1 MIWKKAKAVW
11 LPHTEE
17 GCSQFAGFTCKL
29 NLSQM
34 TRVKMKIAARS
45 YYRLFV
51 NGEMKA
57 CGPARA
63 AKNHCRVDELEFIL
77 PQDCYLAIEVAAYS
91 KTEQYC
97 NDCTMEGGLLA
108 AEITDE
114 AGIVLAATGDEH
126 WTCEELFYRRARVQT
141 MSHCRGII
149 EYYDLKS
156 DSYSWCER
164 LLSEK
169 PVVLEEKVIFQKRR
183 APYPSYERRMFQGPV
198 IFYDVRLP
206 EIEKEGERKVTML
219 ASLVNPK
226 WYRSI
231 PKENLFLEELCREHD
246 FAYTGKYRLE
256 GSRWERKLIVEPK
269 DDPAAVLWKLPE
281 SAVGFLDFTVAVDK
295 KSVIDVL
302 NSDVLNEKGELC
314 GNTYVTRYQLEP
326 GKYHLTT
333 FEPKLVHYMKIIVR
347 SEGTAQFSVPKLI
360 EDNYPDSREAD
371 FSCSDGDLNRIYEAS
386 RKTLRL
392 NTLDIFMD
400 CPERERGGWL
410 CDSYFTAKG
419 AWQMFGDLSV
429 EKDFLE
435 NFMQTEAKAYWKG
448 FFPEVYPGVNGN
460 AGEVGIRNW
469 SFWLA
474 LELCDY
480 YERSGDLKFVEAC
493 KNRMEQFVE
502 GVLSLRGESGLL
514 EHTGTLFVDWSL
526 SNESFA
532 IGPISIP
539 VNCLAVC
546 MLEKLSVLY
555 TCPAWKRAAEE
566 MRKIIEELNSRSGGL
581 FAGKGDGATF
591 DTGTG
596 RLTRGSCRTESGIA
610 LEIWSGFHQKDEE
623 YRKAFVER
631 MGSCP
636 RMRPDP
642 NIGRANLF
650 IGLMV
655 RFDTL
660 ARMGKVDTLIREWK
674 DLYLEELLNG
684 SGTLFEGIADQSGC
698 HGFNGYVG
706 AMMTN
711 LILGLG
717 SPMQSRKTVRISP
730 HPGDL
735 YWAMGSALC
744 EDGRI
749 DLQWAADHEKHEL
762 AMKLYLPDGW
772 AAEYDIPFELS
783 GWNVEVNG
791 KKL

>member
-11 LPHTEE
+11 MPHTEE

-29 NLSQM
+29 SLPKETNIK
-34 TRVKMKIAARS
+34 VKLAARS

-63 AKNHCRVDELEFIL
+63 ARYHCRVDELELMI
-77 PQDCYLAIEVAAYS
+77 PQDCYLAVEVAAYS

-97 NDCTMEGGLLA
+97 NDCTMESGLFI

-114 AGIVLAATGDEH
+114 SGQILSATGDDS
-126 WTCEELFYRRARVQT
+126 WTCEELFYRRARVET

-156 DSYSWCER
+156 DSYSWRER

-169 PVVLEEKVIFQKRR
+169 PVILEEKVIFQKRR
-183 APYPSYERRMFQGPV
+183 APYPSYERKTFHGPV
-198 IFYDVRLP
+198 MFYNVQLP
-206 EIEKEGERKVTML
+206 EAAKEGERKVTMV

-226 WYRSI
+226 WYGSI
-231 PKENLFLEELCREHD
+231 PKENQFLEELCREQD
-246 FAYTGKYRLE
+246 CTFTGKYKFE
-256 GSRWERKLIVEPK
+256 GSGQKRKLAVEPK
-269 DDPAAVLWKLPE
+269 DDPAAVLWELPE
-281 SAVGFLDFTVAVDK
+281 SAVGFLDFAVTVEK

-326 GKYHLTT
+326 GDYRLTT
-333 FEPKLVHYMKIIVR
+333 FEPKLVRYIKIIIR
-347 SEGTAQFSVPKLI
+347 SEGKVEFSIPQLI
-360 EDNYPDSREAD
+360 DDTYPDSRETD

-410 CDSYFTAKG
+410 CDSYFTARG

-435 NFMQTEAKAYWKG
+435 NFMQTEAKECWKG
-448 FFPEVYPGVNGN
+448 FFPEVYPGIIGDSD
-460 AGEVGIRNW
+460 EVGIRNW

-474 LELCDY
+474 LELCDF
-480 YERSGDLKFVEAC
+480 YERSGDREFVEAC
-493 KNRMEQFVE
+493 RNRIEQFVD
-502 GVLSLRGESGLL
+502 GVLSLRGDSGLL
-514 EHTGTLFVDWSL
+514 ENTGTLFVDWSL

-539 VNCLAVC
+539 INCLAVC

-555 TCPAWKRAAEE
+555 ACNAWKKAAEE
-566 MRKIIEELNSRSGGL
+566 MRGIIEELNKRSDRP
-581 FAGKGDGATF
+581 FAGKGDGAML
-591 DTGTG
+591 DAG
-596 RLTRGSCRTESGIA
+596 LEKLIRGNCRTESGTA
-610 LEIWSGFHQKDEE
+610 LEIWSGFHWKEE
-623 YRKAFVER
+623 GYLKEFVER

-636 RMRPDP
+636 RLRPDP
-642 NIGRANLF
+642 NVGKSNLF

-655 RFDTL
+655 RFDVLT
-660 ARMGKVDTLIREWK
+660 RMGKADTLVREWK
-674 DLYLEELLNG
+674 NLYLEELLNG
-684 SGTLFEGIADQSGC
+684 AGTLFEGITEHSGC

-711 LILGLG
+711 LVLGLG
-717 SPMQSRKTVRISP
+717 SPMQSRKSVRIAP
-730 HPGDL
+730 HPGEL
-735 YWAMGSALC
+735 HWAMGSALC

-749 DLQWAADHEKHEL
+749 YLQWAADHEKHEL
-762 AMKLYLPDGW
+762 DMKLYLPDGW
-772 AAEYDIPFELS
+772 TAEYDIPFELT
-783 GWNVEVNG
+783 GWSIRVNG